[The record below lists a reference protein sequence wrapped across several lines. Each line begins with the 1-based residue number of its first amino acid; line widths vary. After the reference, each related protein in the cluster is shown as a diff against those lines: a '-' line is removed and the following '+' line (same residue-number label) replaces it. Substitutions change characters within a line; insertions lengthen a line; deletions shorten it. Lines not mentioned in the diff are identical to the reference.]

1 MAMIELTRILV
12 PVDFSDHSQH
22 AVAYAVGIARW
33 YGAGITALHVFVN
46 GPAANVIP
54 SLYPVAPAPV
64 SLGSIRDA
72 LTTHMRGFVGAA
84 AAHDVPIEV
93 AVEEAPN
100 VTREILVQAEAL
112 KADLIVMGT
121 HGRSVLERFMLG
133 STTER
138 VLRRAT
144 TCPVMVVPPRAPET
158 PVSDPVQFHRILCP
172 VDFSEGSLAALTYA
186 LSLAEEADA
195 HLTLLHAIE
204 LSPGL
209 DDMTMPPDFNVQAL
223 REAAEADVRRRLD
236 GLVPDS
242 VREYCTVHTMVV
254 EGRASRTILRVAA
267 ERDADL
273 IVMGIH
279 GRGVFDL
286 MLFGSNTHHVLRA
299 ATCPVLTVRVRG
311 ANA

>member
-1 MAMIELTRILV
+1 MIEITRILV

-33 YGAGITALHVFVN
+33 YGAGVTALHVFVN
-46 GPAANVIP
+46 SPAANIIP

-64 SLGSIRDA
+64 SWDSMRDE
-72 LTTHMRGFVGAA
+72 LMTHVQGFVGAA
-84 AAHDVPIEV
+84 AAHDVPIDV
-93 AVEEAPN
+93 AVEEAPD
-100 VTREILVQAEAL
+100 VHREILVQAEVL

-121 HGRSVLERFMLG
+121 HGRGVLERFMVG
-133 STTER
+133 STTEK
-138 VLRRAT
+138 VLRKAT
-144 TCPVMVVPPRAPET
+144 SCPVMVVPPRVVDT
-158 PVSDPVQFHRILCP
+158 PVPPVQFHRILCP

-204 LSPGL
+204 LPPGL
-209 DDMTMPPDFNVQAL
+209 DDELMPAGFNIQTI
-223 REAAEADVRRRLD
+223 REAAQDDRHRRLD
-236 GLVPDS
+236 GLVPDG
-242 VREYCTVHTMVV
+242 VREFCTVHTMVV
-254 EGRASRTILRVAA
+254 EGRASLAILQVAA

-299 ATCPVLTVRVRG
+299 AACPVLTVRARG
-311 ANA
+311 AGA